1 MKVRLSTEGKNIVVD
16 MEREKAETVFSLL
29 GIYLLKS
36 ANEQLDKVMK
46 PEDIRRETKPKP
58 IEIVKHEP
66 KNISEEKKKLY
77 GYKGFLY
84 IECPN
89 CKQIKG
95 YNAKEIR
102 NKHFCNEC
110 ENEFEFEEELRHL
123 NVRCQCGAAY
133 HYMTNVKEEMFVIN
147 CLNCGNPVA
156 VAWNEKKKSYNTIG
170 E

>member
-16 MEREKAETVFSLL
+16 MEREKAETIFSLL

-46 PEDIRRETKPKP
+46 PEEIRVETKP
-58 IEIVKHEP
+58 IEIVRPKS
-66 KNISEEKKKLY
+66 KNIPEAKKKLY
-77 GYKGFLY
+77 GYKGFMY

-89 CKQIKG
+89 CKSAKG
-95 YNAKEIR
+95 FNSKGVINSRVCNICGHEI
-102 NKHFCNEC
+102 
-110 ENEFEFEEELRHL
+110 EFEQELRDL
-123 NVRCQCGAAY
+123 NIKCQCGSSY
-133 HYMTNVKEEMFVIN
+133 HYMTNMKEDMFDIN

-156 VAWNEKKKSYNTIG
+156 VAWNEKKKAYNTIG